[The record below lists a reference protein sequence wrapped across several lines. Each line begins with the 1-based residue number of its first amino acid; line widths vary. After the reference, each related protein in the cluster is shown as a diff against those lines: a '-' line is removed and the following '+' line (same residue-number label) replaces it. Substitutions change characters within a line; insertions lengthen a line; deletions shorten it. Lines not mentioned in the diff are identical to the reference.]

1 MGANVP
7 INSNVLSVPRNPIVA
22 TDNRFIYPQQI
33 ALYLQEKIYSWTG
46 DDFAITDFN
55 GIPFF
60 RCGGRAFSFREK
72 KVINDVYGIPIF
84 NIKHELFSLRGRFK
98 LYYGDQ
104 GGRILASVDP
114 ISTFGSLY
122 SVTFFNQATGQ
133 NDYLELACDLMGSRC
148 GIFHGNAKTG
158 APMICRIN
166 KQYDA
171 KNYYYNK
178 QNYVVEIAP
187 NVDAALMIGLGII
200 FDELRNDSHE

>member
-60 RCGGRAFSFREK
+60 RCGGRAFSFKQK
-72 KVINDVYGIPIF
+72 KVINDVYGVPIF
-84 NIKHELFSLRGRFK
+84 NIKHELLSLRGRFK
-98 LYYGDQ
+98 LYQ
-104 GGRILASVDP
+104 GAESFRVLASIDP
-114 ISTFGSLY
+114 INTFGSIY
-122 SVTFFNQATGQ
+122 SINFFNIATGQ
-133 NDYLELACDLMGSRC
+133 NDYLELACDFTGSRC
-148 GIFHGNAKTG
+148 GISHGNAKAG
-158 APMICRIN
+158 APLICRIN

-171 KNYYYNK
+171 KNFYFNK
-178 QNYVVEIAP
+178 QNYVVEISP
-187 NVDAALMIGLGII
+187 NVDAAFMIGLGII
-200 FDELRNDSHE
+200 FDEIKNDSHE

>member
-7 INSNVLSVPRNPIVA
+7 INSNYLGVPRNPIVA
-22 TDNRFIYPQQI
+22 TDRRFAFPQQVN
-33 ALYLQEKIYSWTG
+33 LFLQEKIYSWTG

-55 GIPFF
+55 GCPYF
-60 RCGGRAFSFREK
+60 RCGGRAFSFRQK
-72 KVINDVYGIPIF
+72 KVINDIYGIPIY
-84 NIKHELFSLRGRFK
+84 NIKHELLSLRGRFK
-98 LYYGDQ
+98 FYYGDQ
-104 GGRILASVDP
+104 GNNIIASVDP

-148 GIFHGNAKTG
+148 GIFHGNAKAG

-171 KNYYYNK
+171 KNFFYNK

-200 FDELRNDSHE
+200 FDELKNDSAE

>member
-7 INSNVLSVPRNPIVA
+7 INSNYLGVPRNPIVA
-22 TDNRFIYPQQI
+22 TDSRFAFPQQVN
-33 ALYLQEKIYSWTG
+33 LFLQEKIYSWTG

-55 GIPFF
+55 GCPYF
-60 RCGGRAFSFREK
+60 RCGGRAFSFRQK
-72 KVINDVYGIPIF
+72 KVINDIYGIPIY
-84 NIKHELFSLRGRFK
+84 NIKHELLSLRGRFK
-98 LYYGDQ
+98 FYYGDQ
-104 GGRILASVDP
+104 GNNIIASVDP

-148 GIFHGNAKTG
+148 GIFHGNAKAG

-171 KNYYYNK
+171 KNFYYNK

-200 FDELRNDSHE
+200 FDELKNDSAE